1 LGSITIESL
10 KNNLK
15 ERGWICPEGIYW
27 SDLVKK
33 LKENNHT
40 NLEIKNPLILGGSG
54 ASDKEKYDR
63 FMHHLDIADK
73 LNLLPQIKYY
83 LDSLDDASFLNSEEI
98 KLGKPINNSGYRDLL
113 NDDLEEVR
121 QTILP
126 ALDIL
131 KKIQKVRSEINDE
144 DKLYDLFIDNGWFDD
159 KIQRGENYL
168 MDLLTDILDIYHKQE
183 RLMEGIGD
191 LESFCSEIFYIIDE
205 NKDF

>member
-1 LGSITIESL
+1 MGSITIESL

-73 LNLLPQIKYY
+73 LSLLPQIKYY

-98 KLGKPINNSGYRDLL
+98 NLGKPINNNGYRDLL

-144 DKLYDLFIDNGWFDD
+144 AKLYDLFIDNGWFDD

>member
-1 LGSITIESL
+1 MGSITIESL

-73 LNLLPQIKYY
+73 LSLLPQIKYY

-98 KLGKPINNSGYRDLL
+98 KLGKPINNTGYRDLL

-168 MDLLTDILDIYHKQE
+168 MDLLTDLLDIYHKQE
-183 RLMEGIGD
+183 RLIEGIGD

>member
-1 LGSITIESL
+1 MGPITIESL

-73 LNLLPQIKYY
+73 LNLLPLIKYY

-98 KLGKPINNSGYRDLL
+98 NLGKPINNNGYRDLL

>member
-1 LGSITIESL
+1 
-10 KNNLK
+10 
-15 ERGWICPEGIYW
+15 
-27 SDLVKK
+27 
-33 LKENNHT
+33 
-40 NLEIKNPLILGGSG
+40 
-54 ASDKEKYDR
+54 
-63 FMHHLDIADK
+63 MHHLDIADK
-73 LNLLPQIKYY
+73 LSLLPQIKYY

-98 KLGKPINNSGYRDLL
+98 KLGKPINNNGYRDLL

-168 MDLLTDILDIYHKQE
+168 MDLLTDLLDIYHKQE
-183 RLMEGIGD
+183 RLIEGIGD